1 LPALAGSGLQPGPR
15 PSLAGGWRCRR
26 RRFAP
31 EPALCESHRP
41 RDESP
46 RPPLMGFLSTWDC
59 YPPTFYKT
67 NKEFIMA
74 QHDTRNAGSSNRSGQ
89 LDSPQERRRQR
100 EAMQRAQIPL
110 YERNDLTGVRPDS
123 DDRFQIEDDEYA
135 SVYGRHLITDN
146 GRYDDLRARTEGRA
160 QNFRGRG
167 PKGYQ
172 RTDERI
178 LEEV

>member
-1 LPALAGSGLQPGPR
+1 
-15 PSLAGGWRCRR
+15 
-26 RRFAP
+26 
-31 EPALCESHRP
+31 
-41 RDESP
+41 
-46 RPPLMGFLSTWDC
+46 
-59 YPPTFYKT
+59 
-67 NKEFIMA
+67 MA

-178 LEEV
+178 LEEVCLRLTDDPQLDASDIEVTCAAGEITLEGSVGSRLDKRHAERLAERCSGVTDVHNRLTVTRRGH